1 MSADR
6 FPEPIAIV
14 GLSGCFSGARDLR
27 QYWQNIVDGV
37 DAVGEADEEWL
48 GPYYDAD
55 SRENDRIYTKKGGFL
70 HDLAE
75 FNPVEFGI
83 MPAAVDGGE
92 PDHYLALRLA
102 RDALRD
108 ADYIDRSFN
117 REKAGIVLGRG
128 TYINR
133 GYTTLMQHGMMVDQ
147 TLAVVRQLRPD
158 LAESDIADLRAGL
171 KKQLPAFNTEMSP
184 GLVPN
189 VTTGIIA
196 NRLDLMG
203 PNYILDAACAS
214 SLIAIESA
222 CRELFSGRCDMVL
235 TGGCQAHTPP
245 QLMMIFCQLGAL
257 TRGNIR
263 PFDVN
268 ASGTLL
274 GEGAGMLVLKRLS
287 DAERDNDRIYSVI
300 RGLGTSSDG
309 KAKGLLAPR
318 LEGEVLALQRA
329 YAACDIDPAT
339 VGLIEAHGTG
349 IALGDKT
356 EIQSLGAVFGARSAE
371 ADLPRTGIG
380 SVKSMI
386 SHCIPAAGAAAMIKT
401 AMALHHKV
409 LPPTLCDEVNPALHL
424 EETPFYINNV
434 ARPWV
439 HGAAHPRRAGVNSF
453 GFGGVNA
460 HAILEEYLPSDTHTG
475 AGRTTTPRA
484 TALHA
489 SATEL
494 VVLAAP
500 SNPALVEAARKLKL
514 RVEGESTLTLPTI
527 ARATAPSQG
536 EHRLAIVAASREELI
551 QRLQI
556 ALDKLPAG
564 QPFKTRQGVQYG
576 QGDAP
581 GKLAFLFPGEGAQYT
596 NMLAELAM
604 HFPQIRDWFDF
615 IDATSDHRDIK
626 PSEVIYPVP
635 TGLPGFARR
644 ELEARI
650 YDMDLASE
658 TVFTA
663 SMALYSLL
671 SDLGIQPDVMLGHS
685 TGENTALVA
694 SKMLRAA
701 SRIDLADAIRR
712 MNAIYQDVD
721 RKGEIESGALLTVG
735 AMNAQRRAEVLEAF
749 GDALIVA
756 MDNCPNQVVLYGQRS
771 VVEEASTALTSAGA
785 VCAMLP
791 FGRAYH
797 TERFE
802 PVARAFRQFYADT
815 DMGPGIATVYSC
827 ATAAP
832 FPEDPDAIRDLAC
845 AQWAT
850 TVRFS
855 DTVQRLADDGVGV
868 FVEVGPSA
876 NLTSFVG
883 DILGKRHP
891 SVAVSCDS
899 RRRGGMKQFQTL
911 LATLFAQGVPIQL
924 DALYRHR
931 DIPDMDLDTVP
942 APAKPKPS
950 LNLHLPAL
958 KLPEDWAPAKR
969 LDRRSTDLPP
979 DALPSV
985 DKVIPLSERRPVA
998 AADGNPTPAAPLD
1011 EASRQPIPAT
1021 ANAAPADATLAP
1033 TEPAPAAADARLQAL
1048 QSHFDLMQSFLQS
1061 QARVFGVEPASVPI
1075 APTDTSAAM
1084 GGANPPAA
1092 APAAAT
1098 AQAPQFDRAA
1108 FPMLGE
1114 LIECSDQRLL
1124 SQRTYTL
1131 ENDPFLMDH
1140 TIGSEPSA
1148 VDPSLLPL
1156 PVMPFTFSM
1165 EILAEAAVRLAGGRV
1180 VAMEEVRGHR
1190 WLALDDGTLTLNIE
1204 AERQGPNTVRVRL
1217 FLDAPDRPTG
1227 QVLVFEGI
1235 VHLGT
1240 NWQPAPTPRAWT
1252 AAQAFSARSN
1262 PDGELYAHGMF
1273 HGPRLQGVRHLRRW
1287 ADEAIEADMLVLPTH
1302 DYFAFTQTPQFQLD
1316 PALLDAAGQLAGYW
1330 LTEKHGWGFNCFP
1343 FRLGRFTPYAA
1354 PPPSGT
1360 QVVCRGDLAL
1370 TDPQRLEAAFDLI
1383 APDGQLLMRC
1393 EHWEDRKFSVP
1404 DRYYDYRL
1412 RPQSEYISVEHEA
1425 GRGDG
1430 IVTRRLVPFEEGFL
1444 DQGWGIWKRMLAHMA
1459 LSRHERATFYN
1470 LPVTG
1475 PRREEWLMGRI
1486 AVKDA
1491 VREWA
1496 RQRHGLHLAPA
1507 DVEILTDEL
1516 GAPSVHCAALQP
1528 VGTPHISLAHS
1539 RRHAIATAA
1548 EVAVGIDYQRIGQ
1561 VRVEELIRGAMTQR
1575 EARSIHDAP
1584 VSDQPRIAVAIWA
1597 AKEAAAKS
1605 VGTGLE
1611 GRPRDWD
1618 CELIAIDRRGGHP
1631 SRAAVTHGSVRHDVT
1646 LYFEDTTAV
1655 LAICLAADRSST
1667 NRPPLPTPDFAPA

>member
-1 MSADR
+1 MNADR
-6 FPEPIAIV
+6 FPEPVAIV
-14 GLSGCFSGARDLR
+14 GMSGCFSGARDLR

-37 DAVGEADEEWL
+37 DAVVDADEEWL
-48 GPYYDAD
+48 GPYFDPD
-55 SRENDRIYTKKGGFL
+55 SKENDRIYTKKGGFL
-70 HDLAE
+70 NDLAE

-83 MPAAVDGGE
+83 MPTAVDGGE

-158 LAESDIADLRAGL
+158 LDDQDIAELRAGL

-214 SLIAIESA
+214 SLIAVESA
-222 CRELFSGRCDMVL
+222 CRELFSGRCEMVL

-263 PFDVN
+263 PFDVG

-274 GEGAGMLVLKRLS
+274 GEGAGMLVLKKLS
-287 DAERDNDRIYSVI
+287 DAERDNDNIYAVI

-318 LEGEVLALQRA
+318 LEGEVLALKRA
-329 YAACDIDPAT
+329 YESCDIDPAT

-356 EIQSLGAVFGARSAE
+356 EIQSLGSIFGARAPD

-401 AMALHHKV
+401 ALALHHKV

-424 EETPFYINNV
+424 EETPFYINNET
-434 ARPWV
+434 RPWV

-460 HAILEEYLPSDTHTG
+460 HAILEEYIPTDTRI
-475 AGRTTTPRA
+475 AAKRPVA
-484 TALHA
+484 PDDAMLHA

-500 SNPALVEAARKLKL
+500 SNQAMIEAVRRLKV
-514 RVEGESTLTLPTI
+514 RIENDQTLSLPSI
-527 ARATAPSQG
+527 AKATADSSG
-536 EHRLAIVAASREELI
+536 EHRLAIVAANVEELCEK
-551 QRLQI
+551 
-556 ALDKLPAG
+556 LDAAMQKLADNK
-564 QPFKTRQGVQYG
+564 PFKTRQGVHYSF
-576 QGDAP
+576 GDMP

-596 NMLAELAM
+596 NMLAELAL
-604 HFPQIRDWFDF
+604 HFPQVREWFDF

-626 PSEVIYPVP
+626 PSEVIFPVP
-635 TGLPGFARR
+635 TGLPGLARR

-663 SMALYSLL
+663 SMALFTLL
-671 SDLGIQPDVMLGHS
+671 SDLGVSPDVMVGHS

-694 SKMLRAA
+694 SQTLRAA
-701 SRIDLADAIRR
+701 SRVDLADAIRR
-712 MNAIYQDVD
+712 MNTIYQELD
-721 RKGEIESGALLTVG
+721 RAGEIESGALLTVG
-735 AMNAQRRAEVLEAF
+735 AMNAERRGEVLDSF
-749 GDALIVA
+749 SDKLVVA
-756 MDNCPNQVVLYGQRS
+756 MDNCPNQVVLYGNRDD
-771 VVEEASTALTSAGA
+771 VEQAQKALTAAGA
-785 VCAMLP
+785 VCALLP

-797 TERFE
+797 TERFQ
-802 PVARAFRQFYADT
+802 PVATAFRKFYEDT
-815 DMGPGIATVYSC
+815 DMGPGIAEVYSC

-832 FPEDPDAIRDLAC
+832 FPEEPTAIRDLAC

-855 DTVQRLADDGVGV
+855 DTINRLVDDGVGIL
-868 FVEVGPSA
+868 VEVGPSA

-891 SVAVSCDS
+891 AVAMSCDS
-899 RRRGGMKQFQTL
+899 RRRGGMKQFQSL
-911 LATLFAQGVPIQL
+911 LATLFANGVSMDL
-924 DALYRHR
+924 TTLYRHR
-931 DIPDMDLDTVP
+931 DIPVMDLETI
-942 APAKPKPS
+942 PAKGKPRQH

-958 KLPEDWAPAKR
+958 HIPDDWEPARR
-969 LDRRSTDLPP
+969 LNRRSTDMDPTSIP
-979 DALPSV
+979 KGP
-985 DKVIPLSERRPVA
+985 KVVPLKETVA
-998 AADGNPTPAAPLD
+998 P
-1011 EASRQPIPAT
+1011 
-1021 ANAAPADATLAP
+1021 
-1033 TEPAPAAADARLQAL
+1033 EPAPARQAQPAIPASNDPRLAAVR
-1048 QSHFDLMQSFLQS
+1048 SHFELMQQFLAS
-1061 QARVFGVEPASVPI
+1061 QARVFGVAPAEMPDMPGQPQTAGI
-1075 APTDTSAAM
+1075 
-1084 GGANPPAA
+1084 
-1092 APAAAT
+1092 APAAEPAT
-1098 AQAPQFDRAA
+1098 PPNPATGQLDRSA

-1114 LIECSDQRLL
+1114 MIELTDRRLL
-1124 SQRTYTL
+1124 SQRIYTL

-1165 EILAEAAVRLAGGRV
+1165 EILAEAAVRLAGGQV
-1180 VAMEEVRGHR
+1180 VEMREVRGHR

-1204 AERQGPNTVRVRL
+1204 AERQGPDTVRGRL
-1217 FLDAPDRPTG
+1217 YLDAPERPNG

-1235 VHLGT
+1235 VRIGQQHHA
-1240 NWQPAPTPRAWT
+1240 PATPIEWT
-1252 AAQAFSARSN
+1252 SPNSYGARSN
-1262 PDGELYAHGMF
+1262 PDGELYSHGMF
-1273 HGPRLQGVRHLRRW
+1273 HGPRLQGVQHLRRW
-1287 ADEAIEADMLVLPTH
+1287 AEEAIEADMLALPTH
-1302 DYFAFTQTPQFQLD
+1302 NYFAFTQTPRLQLD

-1343 FRLGRFTPYAA
+1343 FRLGRFTPYA
-1354 PPPSGT
+1354 PPPAAGT
-1360 QVVCRGDLAL
+1360 EVICRGDLKL
-1370 TDPQRLEAAFDLI
+1370 TDPQRLEAAFDMI
-1383 APDGQLLMRC
+1383 DGNGRLLMRC
-1393 EHWEDRKFSVP
+1393 ENWEDRKFSVP
-1404 DRYYDYRL
+1404 DRYYNYRL
-1412 RPQSEYISVEHEA
+1412 RPQSEFISDEHDA
-1425 GRGDG
+1425 GRSDG
-1430 IVTRRLVPFEEGFL
+1430 LITRMLVPFEEGFL

-1459 LSRHERATFYN
+1459 LSRHERAAFYN
-1470 LPVTG
+1470 LPLTG

-1496 RQRHGLHLAPA
+1496 ATRHGLHLAPA
-1507 DVEILTDEL
+1507 DVEIITDEM
-1516 GAPSVHCAALQP
+1516 GAPSVRCAALQK
-1528 VGTPHISLAHS
+1528 VGAPMVSVAHS
-1539 RRHAIATAA
+1539 RRYAVATAA
-1548 EVAVGIDYQRIGQ
+1548 EVSVGVDYQRIAQ
-1561 VRVEELIRGAMTQR
+1561 VRLEELIRGAMTEQ
-1575 EARSIHDAP
+1575 EARVIRGAP
-1584 VSDQPRIAVAIWA
+1584 APDQPRIAVAIWS

-1611 GRPRDWD
+1611 GRPRDWN
-1618 CELIAIDRRGGHP
+1618 CQFTSIDRLGSQP
-1631 SRAAVTHGSVRHDVT
+1631 TRAQVIHGETRHDVT
-1646 LYFEDTTAV
+1646 VYFEGTDAV
-1655 LAICLAADRSST
+1655 LAICLEGDRMAADPTVLRSIATTSG
-1667 NRPPLPTPDFAPA
+1667 

>member
-1 MSADR
+1 MHADR

-37 DAVGEADEEWL
+37 DAVGEADDEWL
-48 GPYYDAD
+48 GPYYDPA
-55 SRENDRIYTKKGGFL
+55 SKENDRIYTKKGGFL
-70 HDLAE
+70 NDLAE

-158 LAESDIADLRAGL
+158 LAESDIAELRAGL

-222 CRELFSGRCDMVL
+222 CRELFTGRCDMVL

-356 EIQSLGAVFGARSAE
+356 EIQSLGSVFGARSAE

-401 AMALHHKV
+401 ALALHHKV

-434 ARPWV
+434 ARPWI

-460 HAILEEYLPSDTHTG
+460 HAILEEYVPTDARIPSPTPARVDTG
-475 AGRTTTPRA
+475 
-484 TALHA
+484 ALHA
-489 SATEL
+489 AGTEL
-494 VVLAAP
+494 VVLAAA
-500 SNPALVEAARKLKL
+500 SHPALIEGTRKLKV
-514 RVEGESTLTLPTI
+514 RVEGEADLTLPTI
-527 ARATAPSQG
+527 ARATADSQG
-536 EHRLAIVAASREELI
+536 EHRLAIVAASREELLE
-551 QRLQI
+551 RLQI
-556 ALDKLPAG
+556 ALDKLPDG

-576 QGDAP
+576 HGSAP

-604 HFPQIRDWFDF
+604 HFPQVRDWFDF

-626 PSEVIYPVP
+626 PSEVIFPVP

-671 SDLGIQPDVMLGHS
+671 GDLGIQPDVMVGHS

-694 SKMLRAA
+694 SRMLRAA
-701 SRIDLADAIRR
+701 SRVDLADAIRR

-721 RKGEIESGALLTVG
+721 AKGEIESGALLTVG
-735 AMNAQRRAEVLEAF
+735 ALNAERRAEVLERY

-771 VVEEASTALTSAGA
+771 VVEEASQALTAAGA

-802 PVARAFRQFYADT
+802 PVAKAFRRFYAET
-815 DMGPGIATVYSC
+815 DMGPGTATVYSC

-832 FPEDPDAIRDLAC
+832 FPEDAEAIRDLAC

-876 NLTSFVG
+876 NLTAFVG

-891 SVAVSCDS
+891 SVSVSCDS
-899 RRRGGMKQFQTL
+899 RRRGGMKQFQSM
-911 LATLFAQGVPIQL
+911 LATLFAQGVPVRL
-924 DALYRHR
+924 EALYRHR

-942 APAKPKPS
+942 APAKPRQS

-958 KLPEDWAPAKR
+958 TLPADWAPAKR

-979 DALPSV
+979 EGLPGV
-985 DKVIPLSERRPVA
+985 DKVVPLARHKTPDAEGHTPPEAASAVQPAPVA
-998 AADGNPTPAAPLD
+998 KDP
-1011 EASRQPIPAT
+1011 Q
-1021 ANAAPADATLAP
+1021 
-1033 TEPAPAAADARLQAL
+1033 PAPAPQLASPSTSAPAQARTDADPRLQAL
-1048 QSHFDLMQSFLQS
+1048 QGHFALMQSFLQS
-1061 QARVFGVEPASVPI
+1061 QARVFGVEADAAAVPE
-1075 APTDTSAAM
+1075 AVATTSAT
-1084 GGANPPAA
+1084 PAA
-1092 APAAAT
+1092 VEAAAT
-1098 AQAPQFDRAA
+1098 SPSRDAQPDRSA

-1114 LIECSDQRLL
+1114 LIECSDQRLFC
-1124 SQRTYTL
+1124 QRIYTL

-1148 VDPSLLPL
+1148 VDHSLLPL

-1165 EILAEAAVRLAGGRV
+1165 EILAEAAVRLAGGQV
-1180 VAMEEVRGHR
+1180 IAMEEVRGHR

-1204 AERQGPNTVRVRL
+1204 AERQGPDKVRGRL
-1217 FLDAPDRPTG
+1217 YLDAPDRPTG

-1235 VHLGT
+1235 VHLG
-1240 NWQPAPTPRAWT
+1240 NRWAPPPTPLPWK
-1252 AAQAFSARSN
+1252 AAQSYGARSN

-1287 ADEAIEADMLVLPTH
+1287 AEEAIEADMLVLPTH
-1302 DYFAFTQTPQFQLD
+1302 NYFAFTQTPRFQLD

-1343 FRLGRFTPYAA
+1343 FRLGRFTPYA
-1354 PPPSGT
+1354 PPQPAGT
-1360 QVVCRGDLAL
+1360 QVICRGDLKL
-1370 TDPQRLEAAFDLI
+1370 TDPQRLEAAFDLMD
-1383 APDGQLLMRC
+1383 ASGRVLMRC

-1412 RPQSEYISVEHEA
+1412 RPQSEFISVEHEA
-1425 GRGDG
+1425 GRSDG

-1459 LSRHERATFYN
+1459 LSRHERQMFYN

-1496 RQRHGLHLAPA
+1496 SQRHGLHLAPA
-1507 DVEILTDEL
+1507 DVEILTNEL
-1516 GAPSVHCAALQP
+1516 GAPSVRCAALQT
-1528 VGTPHISLAHS
+1528 VGAPHISLAHS

-1561 VRVEELIRGAMTQR
+1561 VRVEELIRGAMTDR
-1575 EARSIHDAP
+1575 EARSIRSAP
-1584 VSDQPRIAVAIWA
+1584 PSDQARIAVAIWA

-1611 GRPRDWD
+1611 GRPADWD
-1618 CELIAIDRRGGHP
+1618 CELITIDRRGGHP
-1631 SRAAVTHGSVRHDVT
+1631 TRASVTHHDTRHDVS
-1646 LYFEDTTAV
+1646 LYFEGTEAV
-1655 LAICLAADRSST
+1655 LAVCLAADRRHST
-1667 NRPPLPTPDFAPA
+1667 PTTLESVATAPA

>member
-6 FPEPIAIV
+6 FPEPVAIV
-14 GLSGCFSGARDLR
+14 GMSGCFSGARDLR

-37 DAVGEADEEWL
+37 DAIGEADAEWL
-48 GPYYDAD
+48 GPYFDPE
-55 SRENDRIYTKKGGFL
+55 SKENDRIYTKKGGFL
-70 HDLAE
+70 NDLAE

-102 RDALRD
+102 RDALRH

-117 REKAGIVLGRG
+117 REKTGIVLGRG

-147 TLAVVRQLRPD
+147 TLSVVRQLRPD
-158 LAESDIADLRAGL
+158 LDESDIADLRAGL

-274 GEGAGMLVLKRLS
+274 GEGAGMLVLKKLS
-287 DAERDNDRIYSVI
+287 DAERDNDNIYSVI

-318 LEGEVLALQRA
+318 MEGEILALKRA
-329 YAACDIDPAT
+329 YESCDIDPAT

-356 EIQSLGAVFGARSAE
+356 EIQSLGSVFGARSAD

-401 AMALHHKV
+401 ALALHHKV

-424 EETPFYINNV
+424 EETPFYINNI

-460 HAILEEYLPSDTHTG
+460 HAILEEYVPRDSRVAATRIPPPETG
-475 AGRTTTPRA
+475 M
-484 TALHA
+484 LHA
-489 SATEL
+489 AETEL
-494 VVLAAP
+494 VVLAAA
-500 SNPALVEAARKLKL
+500 SNAELIEAARKLQA
-514 RVEGESTLTLPTI
+514 RVAADDDLSLPSV
-527 ARATAPSQG
+527 ARATADSQG
-536 EHRLAIVAASREELI
+536 EHRLAIVAAGTHELREKLGAAI
-551 QRLQI
+551 
-556 ALDKLPAG
+556 DKLGAG
-564 QPFKTRQGVQYG
+564 DAFKTRQGIQYSFG
-576 QGDAP
+576 AAP
-581 GKLAFLFPGEGAQYT
+581 GKLAFLFPGEGAQYS
-596 NMLAELAM
+596 NMLAELSL
-604 HFPQIRDWFDF
+604 HFPQVREWFDF

-635 TGLPGFARR
+635 TGLPGLARR

-663 SMALYSLL
+663 SMALYTLL
-671 SDLGIQPDVMLGHS
+671 SDLGVKPDVMVGHS

-694 SKMLRAA
+694 SQTLRAE
-701 SRIDLADAIRR
+701 SRVDLADAIRR
-712 MNAIYQDVD
+712 MNSIYQDLD

-735 AMNAQRRAEVLEAF
+735 ALNPERRGEILQTF
-749 GDALIVA
+749 GDKLVVA
-756 MDNCPNQVVLYGQRS
+756 MDNCPNQVVLYGHRTD
-771 VVEEASTALTSAGA
+771 VEDAQKALTAGGA

-797 TERFE
+797 TARFE
-802 PVARAFRQFYADT
+802 PVAKAFRKFYADT
-815 DMGPGIATVYSC
+815 DMGPGIAEVYSC
-827 ATAAP
+827 ATTAP
-832 FPEDPDAIRDLAC
+832 FPKEPEAIRDLAC

-855 DTVQRLADDGVGV
+855 DTVGRLVDDGVGV

-891 SVAVSCDS
+891 AVAVSCDS
-899 RRRGGMKQFQTL
+899 RRRGGMKQFQSL
-911 LATLFAQGVPIQL
+911 LATLFTNGITMDL
-924 DALYRHR
+924 TALYRHR
-931 DIPDMDLDTVP
+931 NIPAMDLET
-942 APAKPKPS
+942 APAKRKPRQH

-958 KLPEDWAPAKR
+958 RVPDDWEPAKR
-969 LDRRSTDLPP
+969 LDRRSTDL
-979 DALPSV
+979 DFS
-985 DKVIPLSERRPVA
+985 DIQTGEKVIALNEVKL
-998 AADGNPTPAAPLD
+998 DPTPAPTAPN
-1011 EASRQPIPAT
+1011 ASPAPDP
-1021 ANAAPADATLAP
+1021 APAKPAPVHVPAAPAASSASTGSDTRLA
-1033 TEPAPAAADARLQAL
+1033 AV
-1048 QSHFDLMQSFLQS
+1048 QSHFALMQQFLDS
-1061 QARVFGVEPASVPI
+1061 QARVFGVGSAPAMPQMPDVAAAVATPPSPLAEA
-1075 APTDTSAAM
+1075 APSP
-1084 GGANPPAA
+1084 NPPAGA
-1092 APAAAT
+1092 A
-1098 AQAPQFDRAA
+1098 DRSA

-1114 LIECSDQRLL
+1114 MIELTDQRLL
-1124 SQRTYTL
+1124 CQRIYTL

-1165 EILAEAAVRLAGGRV
+1165 EILAEAAVRLAGGQV
-1180 VAMEEVRGHR
+1180 VEMQEVRGHR

-1204 AERQGPNTVRVRL
+1204 AERQGPDTVRGRL
-1217 FLDAPDRPTG
+1217 YLDAPDRPTG

-1235 VHLGT
+1235 IRLG
-1240 NWQPAPTPRAWT
+1240 QQHADPVAPISWT
-1252 AAQAFSARSN
+1252 SPNSYSARSN
-1262 PDGELYAHGMF
+1262 PDGELYSHGMF
-1273 HGPRLQGVRHLRRW
+1273 HGPRLQGVKHLRRW
-1287 ADEAIEADMLVLPTH
+1287 AEEAIESDMAVLPTH
-1302 DYFAFTQTPQFQLD
+1302 NYFAFTQTPRFQLD

-1343 FRLGRFTPYAA
+1343 FRLGRFTPYA
-1354 PPPSGT
+1354 PPQPAGT
-1360 QVVCRGDLAL
+1360 QVICRGDLKL
-1370 TDPQRLEAAFDLI
+1370 TDPQRLEAAFDLL
-1383 APDGQLLMRC
+1383 DTNGRLLMRC

-1404 DRYYDYRL
+1404 DRYYNYRL
-1412 RPQSEYISVEHEA
+1412 RPQSEFISDEHDA
-1425 GRGDG
+1425 GRNDG
-1430 IVTRRLVPFEEGFL
+1430 IVMRKLVPFEEGFL

-1459 LSRHERATFYN
+1459 LSRHERATFYG

-1496 RQRHGLHLAPA
+1496 AQRHDLHLAPA
-1507 DVEILTDEL
+1507 DVEIVTDNL
-1516 GAPSVHCAALQP
+1516 GAPSIRCAALQK
-1528 VGTPHISLAHS
+1528 VGAPKVSVAHS
-1539 RRHAIATAA
+1539 RRYAVAIAAD
-1548 EVAVGIDYQRIGQ
+1548 EAVGVDYQRVAQ
-1561 VRVEELIRGAMTQR
+1561 VRVDELIRGAMTEQEGR
-1575 EARSIHDAP
+1575 TIRSAP
-1584 VSDQPRIAVAIWA
+1584 ESDQARIAVAIWS

-1618 CELIAIDRRGGHP
+1618 CHLISIDRRGGHP
-1631 SRAAVTHGSVRHDVT
+1631 TRAHVIHGDTRYEIT
-1646 LYFEDTTAV
+1646 LYFDGPDAV
-1655 LAICLAADRSST
+1655 LALCLESDRSSV
-1667 NRPPLPTPDFAPA
+1667 NPTPMEQIATAPA